1 MRIARLFA
9 LVCTAA
15 AMVGCWGRTPG
26 ATASGTVTIDGKTA
40 PAGIRVDFQPVGPGG
55 SMSSGFTD
63 DRGRYELRFNANL
76 KGVMPGESVVR
87 LSLPEGGG
95 PDGSSGLPEALRQV
109 RIPDSMGERSQF
121 TRTVKPG
128 ANTIDIEIPTA
139 TGSGS
144 LR

>member
-1 MRIARLFA
+1 MQTVRLLA
-9 LVCTAA
+9 ISCLVATV
-15 AMVGCWGRTPG
+15 VGCGGRSPG

-40 PAGIRVDFQPVGPGG
+40 PAGIRIDFQPVGPGG

-63 DRGRYELRFNANL
+63 DRGRYELWFNANL

-95 PDGSSGLPEALRQV
+95 TDGSSGLPEALRQV
-109 RIPDSMGERSQF
+109 RIPDSMGAQSQF

-128 ANTIDIEIPTA
+128 ANKIDIDIPA
-139 TGSGS
+139 TS
-144 LR
+144 RPRK